1 MTFKRLK
8 YSGLLV
14 MCKKGGLKGREPLKL
29 CIMIAKEN
37 GKRENKWPCS
47 PKEYFIIATICQSIS
62 CPGLLSVR

>member
-1 MTFKRLK
+1 
-8 YSGLLV
+8 
-14 MCKKGGLKGREPLKL
+14 LKGREPLKL